1 MSAPGCLIGFTN
13 AIDRKG
19 LIMKVQLNKAD
30 MSELPGIIAIF
41 QNANKSITIKVLD
54 NVSYEVTRNDTT
66 LKTDMSWRYLVG
78 SQLVKHIENDIKDG
92 YYKGVRR
99 IA

>member
-1 MSAPGCLIGFTN
+1 MVGCSIGFTK

-19 LIMKVQLNKAD
+19 LIMKVKVTND
-30 MSELPGIIAIF
+30 MSKLPGIIAIF
-41 QNANKSITIKVLD
+41 QNANKTITIKVLD
-54 NVSYEVTRNDTT
+54 NVSYEITRNGMT
-66 LKTDMSWRYLVG
+66 LKTDMEWKYLVG

>member
-1 MSAPGCLIGFTN
+1 LSVTGCLIGFTK

-41 QNANKSITIKVLD
+41 QNGDKSITIKVLD
-54 NVSYEVTRNDTT
+54 NVSYEITRNGKT
-66 LKTDMSWRYLVG
+66 LKTSMSWRYSVG
-78 SQLVKHIENDIKDG
+78 SQLVKHVENDIKDG
-92 YYKGVRR
+92 YYKGVKR

>member
-1 MSAPGCLIGFTN
+1 VTGCLIGFTK

-30 MSELPGIIAIF
+30 MSELPGIIAVF
-41 QNANKSITIKVLD
+41 QNGNKTITIKVLD
-54 NVSYEVTRNDTT
+54 DVSYEITRNDKT
-66 LKTDMSWRYLVG
+66 LKTNMSWKYLVG

-92 YYKGVRR
+92 YYGGVKR

>member
-1 MSAPGCLIGFTN
+1 LSVVGCSIGFTK

-19 LIMKVQLNKAD
+19 LIMKVKVTND
-30 MSELPGIIAIF
+30 MSKLPGIIAIF
-41 QNANKSITIKVLD
+41 QNANKTITIKVLD
-54 NVSYEVTRNDTT
+54 NVSYEITRNGMT
-66 LKTDMSWRYLVG
+66 LKTDMEWRYLVG

>member
-1 MSAPGCLIGFTN
+1 MVGCSIGFTK

-19 LIMKVQLNKAD
+19 LIMKVKVTND
-30 MSELPGIIAIF
+30 MSKLPGIIAIF
-41 QNANKSITIKVLD
+41 QNANKTITIKVLD
-54 NVSYEVTRNDTT
+54 NVSYEITRNGMT
-66 LKTDMSWRYLVG
+66 LKTDMEWRYLVG

>member
-1 MSAPGCLIGFTN
+1 VVGCSIGFTK

-19 LIMKVQLNKAD
+19 LIMKVKVTND
-30 MSELPGIIAIF
+30 MSKLPGIIAIF
-41 QNANKSITIKVLD
+41 QNANKTITIKVLD
-54 NVSYEVTRNDTT
+54 NVSYEITRNGMT
-66 LKTDMSWRYLVG
+66 LKTDMEWRYLVG

>member
-1 MSAPGCLIGFTN
+1 VVGCSIGFTK

-19 LIMKVQLNKAD
+19 LIMKVKVTND
-30 MSELPGIIAIF
+30 MSKLPGIIAIF
-41 QNANKSITIKVLD
+41 QNANKTITIKVLD
-54 NVSYEVTRNDTT
+54 NVSYEITRNGMT
-66 LKTDMSWRYLVG
+66 LKTDMEWKYLVG

>member
-1 MSAPGCLIGFTN
+1 MIGCSIGFTK

-19 LIMKVQLNKAD
+19 LIMKVQVTND
-30 MSELPGIIAIF
+30 MSELPGIIAMY
-41 QNANKSITIKVLD
+41 QNADKTITIKVLD
-54 NVSYEVTRNDTT
+54 NVSYEVTRNGKT

-92 YYKGVRR
+92 YYKGVKR